1 MPLWPRPAIART
13 VARKPIQTSVEF
25 EARFPVKGRVLWA
38 ILCDHC
44 EAEGELRFRMSRNP
58 AEGWTYRLDNKDS
71 FVDVH
76 ALDTSKAYE
85 KVRAGEWIA
94 GRLIVFGS
102 LKKSWSRAVAMNGSV
117 LQDGT
122 RITGE
127 VSLGEQHAQVDFGI
141 FKAFLR
147 FENTGQMARVLK
159 YEGIRD
165 GGFVVTDAN
174 VDLEVDR
181 WGRKDEVLRDK
192 GRR

>member
-1 MPLWPRPAIART
+1 
-13 VARKPIQTSVEF
+13 VARKAIQSSVEF
-25 EARFPVKGRVLWA
+25 EARFPVKGKVLWA
-38 ILCDHC
+38 VMCDHC
-44 EAEGELRFRMSRNP
+44 EAEGELRIRMSRNP
-58 AEGWTYRLDNKDS
+58 AKGWDYRLAEKES

-85 KVRAGEWIA
+85 KVRPGEWVA

-102 LKKSWSRAVAMNGSV
+102 LKKVWAKKVAMDGTV
-117 LQDGT
+117 LQDGV
-122 RITGE
+122 RLTGE
-127 VSLGEQHAQVDFGI
+127 VSLGGQHAQVDFGL

-147 FENTGQMARVLK
+147 FENPGQMERVLK
-159 YEGIRD
+159 YEGIKE
-165 GGFVVTDAN
+165 GAFVATDAQ

>member
-1 MPLWPRPAIART
+1 M
-13 VARKPIQTSVEF
+13 ARKPIQTSVEF
-25 EARFPVKGRVLWA
+25 EARFPVKARVLWT
-38 ILCDHC
+38 IMCDHC
-44 EAEGELRFRMSRNP
+44 EAEGELRIRMARNP
-58 AEGWTYRLDNKDS
+58 AKGWDYRLADKDS

-76 ALDTSKAYE
+76 AVDASKVYE

-102 LKKSWSRAVAMNGSV
+102 LKKSWARKVAMADAV

-122 RITGE
+122 RLTGE
-127 VSLGEQHAQVDFGI
+127 VSLGGQHAQVDFGL

-147 FENTGQMARVLK
+147 FEDPAQMARVLK
-159 YEGIRD
+159 YEGIRE
-165 GGFVVTDAN
+165 GSFVVTDAQ
-174 VDLEVDR
+174 VDLQVDR